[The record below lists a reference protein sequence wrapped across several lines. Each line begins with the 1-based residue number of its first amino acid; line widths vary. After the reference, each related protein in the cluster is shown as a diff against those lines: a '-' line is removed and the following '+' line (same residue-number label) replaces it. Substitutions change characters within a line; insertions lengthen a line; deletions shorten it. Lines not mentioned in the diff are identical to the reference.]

1 MANFTPSGTIYIGN
15 VPFDNSYRHTMTF
28 PSKSAQSQYFASV
41 CTAALAKTD
50 YTYVRMN
57 NSIRVPFN
65 AERLYT
71 YDYVMYKNSN
81 YGDKWFY
88 AFIVAVNYVN
98 ANMTELVLELDV
110 MQTWYFD
117 YTLELGFVER
127 EHVND
132 DTIGAHLNAEPPME
146 LQYSYQNFIDH
157 QVVPLWAVFLVTAF
171 PKYNSYSIIDGI
183 SWGMPD
189 LGDLEIIDGSVP
201 VSGGLYQNQL
211 SACAYLFY
219 DLSDDDSIKTMYR
232 DIQAYNTAGAGDAI
246 IDAFTL
252 GAHSVYQADLELKV
266 FNASNRY
273 EKRWVLKNQARV
285 VPAHISDQYSVPLL
299 PANLDGY
306 VPKNNKLFT
315 YPYCYIEA
323 GDYSGRSEDYR
334 YEYFEGGTP
343 SFYSTELAIS
353 DSVGY
358 LIPQGYK
365 GMTIPQ
371 SGIGNDVKPFTYDC
385 SNKIPWIY
393 SAYANWAAQNA
404 LANTLT
410 IVGSMASMGFSLVPG
425 IGAASK
431 VLGTGAKVA
440 GAIESIDP
448 RYASEFMGAMR
459 ERAIGAVG
467 EKSNKAGLAGG
478 AAGLASVAS
487 QYYKMER
494 VPNSSRGNSSGNAK
508 FQNGF
513 CGYYLSSV
521 VLRYEFA
528 QIVDDFLSM
537 YGYQV
542 DRVKVPNRE
551 GRKSWNYVK
560 MQNSC
565 HRGTV
570 PASDMDKINT
580 IYDAGITFWHT
591 SDIGN
596 YSLDNSIVS

>member
-15 VPFDNSYRHTMTF
+15 APFDNSYRHTMTF

-71 YDYVMYKNSN
+71 YDYVMYKNEN

-117 YTLELGFVER
+117 YTLEMGFVER

-132 DTIGAHLNAEPPME
+132 DSIGAHLNAEPPME
-146 LQYSYQNFIDH
+146 LQYRYQDYNTR
-157 QVVPLWAVFLVTAF
+157 QNRAKYAVFLVTAF
-171 PKYNSYSIIDGI
+171 PKYTSMSVIDGFD
-183 SWGMPD
+183 WGMPGM
-189 LGDLEIIDGSVP
+189 GDLTIVDGNEA
-201 VSGGLYQNQL
+201 VSGGIYQGQI
-211 SACAYLFY
+211 SACAYLVY
-219 DLSDDDSIKTMYR
+219 DLENQNSVKTMYR
-232 DIQAYNTAGAGDAI
+232 DMQAYNAAGAGDAI
-246 IDAFTL
+246 VDAFTI
-252 GAHSVYQADLELKV
+252 ADDVLIPEQDLIAKS
-266 FNASNRY
+266 FNTGEYDVRWTFKNNVDLWHYPVRANR
-273 EKRWVLKNQARV
+273 
-285 VPAHISDQYSVPLL
+285 PTD
-299 PANLDGY
+299 LDGY
-306 VPKNNKLFT
+306 YPKNNKLFT
-315 YPYCYIEA
+315 YPFCYLEV
-323 GDYSGRSEDYR
+323 GDFSGRCEDYR
-334 YEYFEGGTP
+334 FEYFEDV
-343 SFYSTELAIS
+343 TEPLFTRTEAAIS

-358 LIPQGYK
+358 LIPNGYK
-365 GMTIPQ
+365 GIETPSVGYSQ
-371 SGIGNDVKPFTYDC
+371 NDAKPFTYDC
-385 SNKIPWIY
+385 GNKIPWMY

-404 LANTLT
+404 LGNTLT
-410 IVGSMASMGFSLVPG
+410 VIGSMASIGFSLVPG

-431 VLGTGAKVA
+431 VLGAGRSVASGLARIPGGAGTAAEHMDYMTRK
-440 GAIESIDP
+440 AISQGMES
-448 RYASEFMGAMR
+448 
-459 ERAIGAVG
+459 
-467 EKSNKAGLAGG
+467 SNKTALAGG
-478 AAGLASVAS
+478 AAGLAGAAS

-494 VPNSSRGNSSGNAK
+494 VPNSARGNTSGNAK
-508 FQNGF
+508 FQNQF
-513 CGYYLSSV
+513 NGYYISPV
-521 VLRYEFA
+521 VLRNEFA
-528 QIVDDFLSM
+528 HIVDDFFSM

-542 DRVKVPNRE
+542 DRVKIPNRE
-551 GRKSWNYVK
+551 GRRNWNYIK

-565 HRGTV
+565 HRGSV

-580 IYDAGITFWHT
+580 IYDSGITFWHT